1 MGFFGSTQ
9 AANFG
14 VTNGYIPGQIGVWGT
29 WGDSNEVLRVT
40 LQVNHPTV
48 GPLPPF
54 SFSFLPSHNTSFC
67 RSLAVPQSVIE
78 TLRGRQGTI
87 GHRFDF
93 QFYLSGGDN
102 ERIALDQDAF
112 EKALHGKAKKAPSS
126 AGRIHKT
133 LEADTAEVAK
143 MSLEALKAKSDEL
156 RAAEAE
162 RQRLEAEKRAKEA
175 AEAEAKRKA
184 DAAAKA
190 APAAAAPRAAPSGDP
205 KTPTLPA
212 CKTVIIY
219 GSSTGNT
226 KNVAEML
233 KDALGNVD
241 YLKNVTEITPADFSV
256 PENIILGIPTWH
268 IGELQD
274 DWAAMLP
281 MIEQVNPNVTGKKL
295 AIFGLGDA
303 KGYPDTYVDAI
314 QMLWEPFEKRGAK
327 LFGYWPTKGYEFQ
340 KSKALKG
347 DKFMGLVIDIENQ
360 DNLSDSR
367 VKAWATQIKGEMGL

>member
-1 MGFFGSTQ
+1 M
-9 AANFG
+9 
-14 VTNGYIPGQIGVWGT
+14 
-29 WGDSNEVLRVT
+29 
-40 LQVNHPTV
+40 
-48 GPLPPF
+48 
-54 SFSFLPSHNTSFC
+54 
-67 RSLAVPQSVIE
+67 
-78 TLRGRQGTI
+78 
-87 GHRFDF
+87 
-93 QFYLSGGDN
+93 
-102 ERIALDQDAF
+102 
-112 EKALHGKAKKAPSS
+112 
-126 AGRIHKT
+126 
-133 LEADTAEVAK
+133 
-143 MSLEALKAKSDEL
+143 
-156 RAAEAE
+156 
-162 RQRLEAEKRAKEA
+162 
-175 AEAEAKRKA
+175 
-184 DAAAKA
+184 
-190 APAAAAPRAAPSGDP
+190 
-205 KTPTLPA
+205 
-212 CKTVIIY
+212 IY